1 MHITIR
7 QLKIFD
13 AVARNLSFTRAADE
27 LHLTQPAVSM
37 QIKQLEAAVGIPLF
51 DILGKKVHV
60 TEAGEVLLKHAQKIM
75 AQLSATEKE
84 IDTLRGIN
92 GGRLKVAIASTVNY
106 FAAKLLSQFCQD
118 HPNISVSLD
127 VVNREVLLQRLEDN
141 EPDIVLMGRPPAD
154 LDVAAEAFME
164 NPLIVIAAPHHPL
177 AGEKGIPL
185 HALDNEIVI
194 MREPGSGT
202 RIAIERFFADN
213 AIQPSSS
220 IEMTSNEAIKQSVE
234 AGLGLAIVSAH
245 TVELELSVGKIVQ
258 LDVESFPILRH
269 WYIAHRRG
277 RQLSATAQAFK
288 EFVLAE
294 GERVQTEREVLSA

>member
-92 GGRLKVAIASTVNY
+92 SGRLRVAIASTVNY

-177 AGEKGIPL
+177 AGEKAIPL
-185 HALDNEIVI
+185 HVLDNEIVI

-202 RIAIERFFADN
+202 RIAIERFFTDN
-213 AIQPSSS
+213 AIHPSSS

-245 TVELELSVGKIVQ
+245 TVELELSVSKIVQ
-258 LDVESFPILRH
+258 LDVESFPIMRH

-277 RQLSATAQAFK
+277 RKLSATAQAFK
-288 EFVLAE
+288 EFVLTE
-294 GERVQTEREVLSA
+294 GERVQTERESISI

>member
-106 FAAKLLSQFCQD
+106 FAARLLSQFCQD

-141 EPDIVLMGRPPAD
+141 DPDIVLMGRPPAD

-294 GERVQTEREVLSA
+294 GERVQTESEVLSA